1 MAKQDQ
7 PRPPLVN
14 EMFRNFLERRVS
26 GVNPNLTYS
35 YSSKRLRIA
44 YSKLDFPRYSLSR
57 NGEFRLNPLAAYA
70 KETWRKYPML
80 QTKAGNLHNT
90 FVFDCGL
97 PSPDSSWLNA
107 ARVEHGAITKLLT
120 ELADAKVDLLT
131 FWAERQKTA
140 DMLRHRLMQAYYAL
154 RAIKRLDL
162 AKAIRII
169 KNGKSPKSLRAADM
183 RLELV
188 YGWAP
193 FISDIHGLCTMNAP
207 IPSQRIKAS
216 YSKTDHISQK
226 FGNPNVPDS
235 PNGEDLFTIKLSAK
249 CILDLEMDVPVLT
262 AASQLGL
269 TNPVNTAW
277 ELVPFS
283 FVVDWFLPIQD
294 YISQFS
300 ALDGFVIKDQILI
313 TKKTY
318 SATRNSRRHG
328 SSTRDVKY
336 MTRTKVFSLTP
347 PPHFKNPVSYD
358 HVANAL
364 ALIRSVKGGS
374 RGWKYG

>member
-1 MAKQDQ
+1 MAKQEQ
-7 PRPPLVN
+7 PRPPLVK
-14 EMFRNFLERRVS
+14 EIKRTFMERRVS
-26 GVNPNLTYS
+26 GVYPNHTYF
-35 YSSKRLRIA
+35 YHPKELHTA

-57 NGEFRLNPLAAYA
+57 NGKLQLNPLAAYF
-70 KETWRKYPML
+70 KESWRKYPMM
-80 QTKAGNLHNT
+80 QTKGGNPHQT

-97 PSPDSSWLNA
+97 PNPTSNWLNA
-107 ARVEHGAITKLLT
+107 TEVEHGAITKLLS
-120 ELADAKVDLLT
+120 EFADAKVDLLT

-193 FISDIHGLCTMNAP
+193 FISDIYGLCTMKVP

-216 YSKTDHISQK
+216 YSKPKHIVK
-226 FGNPNVPDS
+226 EFGDPNRPDNPY
-235 PNGEDLFTIKLSAK
+235 GEDLFTIRLRAK
-249 CILDLEMDVPVLT
+249 CILDLEMDVPAIT

-300 ALDGFVIKDQILI
+300 ALDGFVVKDKLLI

-318 SATRNSRRHG
+318 SATRNSQRHG
-328 SSTRDVKY
+328 SSTRNYKY
-336 MTRTKVFSLTP
+336 ITRTKNFSLTP
-347 PPHFKNPVSYD
+347 PPHLKNPVSVD
-358 HVANAL
+358 HVLNAL

-374 RGWKYG
+374 RGWRYG